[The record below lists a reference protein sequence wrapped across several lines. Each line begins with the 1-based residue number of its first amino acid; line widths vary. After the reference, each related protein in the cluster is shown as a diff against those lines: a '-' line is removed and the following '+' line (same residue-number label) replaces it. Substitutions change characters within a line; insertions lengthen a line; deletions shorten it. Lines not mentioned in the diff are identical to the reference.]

1 MYSYTRN
8 PNPSEISCDVKTFLT
23 PLRNYYTQRGNSFYN
38 IEVGKKPPN
47 MIQLQIN
54 YANNTI
60 NVKEGNNFK
69 INLVSSLFKKG
80 NVVNVTSGGKTQPYQ
95 LQKDQNYA
103 KNNMKL
109 YCDPNFGYDSY
120 INIGNY
126 DSEVSL
132 AYVPKPAFAVSQ
144 TSAPV
149 QVAPAKPNLAPVKKA
164 EPQLPKVSKPTQN
177 GHNHAQYI
185 DAGKNGMPYLCI
197 KFSET
202 QFAWSTSKEYWVLK
216 KKNGSLMGKDIFH
229 CNKVYYLDPKA
240 HFFDVPKANYFVILR
255 HFPYQSSGMDKCRI
269 NIKVD
274 DKEVLNNDKFY
285 AKNYNKIKG
294 KTLVDELVMNINSNS
309 FNNSDN
315 HQVIV
320 QIFGEN
326 TIKKNYDLDGCILLP
341 DNCDGKLDLI
351 YNQYFTN
358 FTLFKG

>member
-1 MYSYTRN
+1 
-8 PNPSEISCDVKTFLT
+8 
-23 PLRNYYTQRGNSFYN
+23 
-38 IEVGKKPPN
+38 

-69 INLVSSLFKKG
+69 INLISSLFKKG
-80 NVVNVTSGGKTQPYQ
+80 NVVNVTCRGKTQPYQ

-126 DSEVSL
+126 ESEVSL

-144 TSAPV
+144 TAAPSTAQSNV
-149 QVAPAKPNLAPVKKA
+149 QIAPQKPKLPPVKKA
-164 EPQLPKVSKPTQN
+164 ELQLPNVSKPTQN
-177 GHNHAQYI
+177 GHNPAQYI

-202 QFAWSTSKEYWVLK
+202 QFAWSVNKEYWVKK
-216 KKNGSLMGKDIFH
+216 KKNGSLMGKEICH
-229 CNKVYYLDPKA
+229 CNKVFYLDPKA
-240 HFFDVPKANYFVILR
+240 QFFDVPKGNYFVLLR
-255 HFPYQSSGMDKCRI
+255 HFPYQSTGMDKCKI
-269 NIKVD
+269 IVKVD
-274 DKEVLNNDKFY
+274 DKEVLNNNQFY
-285 AKNYNKIKG
+285 SKNYNKIKG
-294 KTLVDELVMNINSNS
+294 KTLVDELVMNIKSNS
-309 FNNSDN
+309 FNDSDS
-315 HQVIV
+315 HQVLV

-351 YNQYFTN
+351 YNQYFTG